1 MLTDLSSV
9 VTVPGPIWL
18 RPQIVGQFEFV
29 EWTEDATCGIAG
41 LGLRNDKTLK
51 DVRRE
56 PTVQARLL
64 RGKILNAMANR
75 IESRLPHPEMRL
87 LLSLVAILIAGAPAT
102 AQDNVRGGAE
112 PIVSS
117 IDPSKLTYDIV
128 VDGNLDRDD
137 PANLR
142 FQSLQAAYAAAP
154 PGTEGKPTVIG
165 IKPNVYLLPA
175 SAPRTPS
182 LRIDKNYI
190 TFLGLTNNRRSVVL
204 ADNRGLMQGAED
216 NGYIL
221 DVEAIGFT
229 LKNLT
234 VINFCNTDYEYPGD
248 PSKNLK
254 KRSDV
259 ITQAVALQAAGD
271 KHVYENV
278 ALLSRLDTMFLRTAR
293 SYFKNVYI
301 EGTDDWM
308 GGGQISV
315 WEDSTLVYP
324 SGSGVMSASNVVFR
338 NCRFEAA
345 RGMEFYKAE
354 YGGAAR
360 PNVLINCT
368 LPKTSTQ
375 SRVAWIRGKPQP
387 RPSLYSLTYRNKDSA
402 GNPALIYDSD
412 LGDPTFTYSRELSD
426 KEVQAFNPWNL
437 LRAAA
442 NGVVDN
448 WDPARVR
455 QQYASAGDLVFRM
468 ALTGSGVTIRTGG
481 AGATVSAAVT
491 PSRAAEAAIS
501 WSAKSDLISVSGA
514 KGANVVVTAHNTTS
528 RPQWVPVTASAPNGF
543 YVTAYV
549 YCEPKYIDPPAI
561 TSAPKIAAPSSS
573 AIAVTYG
580 LALGGHEDH
589 SLVSWSI
596 CDDAACSKPREVAV
610 SRGNQPLKMLTLM
623 PGFAGKYVRVA
634 VQPKVELSEAAE
646 ADYAISSA
654 PIAAQAIPSPNV
666 SLKARNMVTNPD
678 GSYVSGLW
686 TLIGPWSVAD
696 QQEFVD
702 GYGVRSGNGPAS
714 LLYQEDRERGDMQID
729 LVMTPDKREG
739 QGFSVP
745 GSPSENGPRSLHS
758 DVYIKYDPRTRNGY
772 ALRYWRTTQS
782 SSKCMF
788 QIYRIVDG
796 VGSPIDD
803 RQVLT
808 GVLKPNTTM
817 TLKVT
822 GNKLIADAANS
833 EDGDRLHLEG
843 TITPNRFGGGGV
855 FWPGG
860 SANAYSRI
868 DISYPRN

>member
-1 MLTDLSSV
+1 M
-9 VTVPGPIWL
+9 
-18 RPQIVGQFEFV
+18 
-29 EWTEDATCGIAG
+29 
-41 LGLRNDKTLK
+41 
-51 DVRRE
+51 
-56 PTVQARLL
+56 
-64 RGKILNAMANR
+64 
-75 IESRLPHPEMRL
+75 
-87 LLSLVAILIAGAPAT
+87 AGAPAS

-112 PIVSS
+112 PIVSF
-117 IDPSKLTYDIV
+117 IDPSKLTYDILA
-128 VDGNLDRDD
+128 DGNLDRDD

-142 FQSLQAAYAAAP
+142 FKTLQAAYAAAP
-154 PGTEGKPTVIG
+154 PGTEGHPTVIG

-175 SAPRTPS
+175 KTPRTPS
-182 LRIDKNYI
+182 MRIAKNYI

-221 DVEAIGFT
+221 DVDAVGFT
-229 LKNLT
+229 AKNLT

-248 PSKNLK
+248 PSRNLK

-259 ITQAVALQAAGD
+259 VTQAVALQAAGD
-271 KHVYENV
+271 RHIYENV

-315 WEDSTLVYP
+315 WENSTLVYP
-324 SGSGVMSASNVVFR
+324 NGSGVMSASNVVFR
-338 NCRFEAA
+338 NCRFVAA

-360 PNVLINCT
+360 PNALINCI
-368 LPKTSTQ
+368 LPKSSPQ
-375 SRVAWIRGKPQP
+375 SRVAWIRGKAQL
-387 RPSLYSLTYRNKDSA
+387 RPSVFSLTYHNKDSA
-402 GNPALIYDSD
+402 GDPAVIYDSD
-412 LGDPTFTYSRELSD
+412 LGDPSFIYSRELSD
-426 KEVQAFNPWNL
+426 KEVQAFNTWNL

-448 WDPARVR
+448 WDPAEVR
-455 QQYASAGDLVFRM
+455 QQYASEGDLVFRM
-468 ALTGSGVTIRTGG
+468 ALTGNDATLRTGA
-481 AGATVSAAVT
+481 AGASIAATIT
-491 PSRAAEAAIS
+491 PSRAPEATVF
-501 WSAKSDLISVSGA
+501 WSAKSDLVSLSRPTGPS
-514 KGANVVVTAHNTTS
+514 VVVTARNATGQ
-528 RPQWVPVTASAPNGF
+528 PQWVPITASAANGF

-549 YCEPKYIDPPAI
+549 YAEPKFIDPPVI
-561 TSAPKIAAPSSS
+561 TSTPKIGAPRNG
-573 AIAVTYG
+573 AVAVTY
-580 LALGGHEDH
+580 ALGLGAHEDH
-589 SLVSWSI
+589 SVVTWSI

-610 SRGNQPLKMLTLM
+610 SRRDQPAKNLPLM
-623 PGFAGKYVRVA
+623 PGFAGKYIRVA
-634 VQPKVELSEAAE
+634 VQPKVEISETGGAV
-646 ADYAISSA
+646 YAISDA
-654 PIAAQAIPSPNV
+654 PIAASAIPSPNI
-666 SLKARNMVTNPD
+666 SLKARNLVTNPD
-678 GSYVSGLW
+678 NSYVSGLW

-696 QQEFVD
+696 QPEFVD

-714 LLYQEDRERGDMQID
+714 LLYQEDRERGDMQLD

-745 GSPSENGPRSLHS
+745 GSPSETGPRNLHS

-788 QIYRIVDG
+788 QLYKIADG
-796 VGSPIDD
+796 IGSPIDD
-803 RQVLT
+803 RQVLS
-808 GVLKPNTTM
+808 GVLKPNTSM

-822 GNKLIADAANS
+822 GNKLTVDAANTQN
-833 EDGDRLHLEG
+833 GDTLHLEG

-860 SANAYSRI
+860 SANTYSRM
-868 DISYPRN
+868 DISYPGK